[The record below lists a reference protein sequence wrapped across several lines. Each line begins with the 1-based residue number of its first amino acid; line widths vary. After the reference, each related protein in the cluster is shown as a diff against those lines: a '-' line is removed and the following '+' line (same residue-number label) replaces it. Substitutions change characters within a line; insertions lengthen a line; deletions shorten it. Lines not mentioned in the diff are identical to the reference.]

1 MNLEQKIE
9 SFLFWKGEPQTQ
21 WEIAVALRVD
31 PAEIPPALDALRAG
45 LAGRG
50 ISLVS
55 HDEKVMLGTSPEMS
69 EFFEQLRKEEL
80 TKDLSKA
87 ALETISIIL
96 YKSGAS
102 RTEINFIRGV
112 NSGYILRNLE
122 IRGLVERDTH
132 KTDGRLSV
140 YKPTLELLSFLG
152 VGSTEELPEFQ
163 SVKKTLAEKLSGQSD
178 HDDTLTTPN
187 GDNTEG

>member
-1 MNLEQKIE
+1 MELQNKIE
-9 SFLFWKGEPQTQ
+9 SYLFWKGEPQTH

-31 PAEIPPALDALRAG
+31 PAEVPPALEALKAS

-50 ISLVS
+50 ITLVA
-55 HDEKVMLGTSPEMS
+55 HEEKVMLGTAPEMS
-69 EFFEQLRKEEL
+69 EFFETLRKEEL
-80 TKDLSKA
+80 SKDLSKA

-96 YKSGAS
+96 YRSGATRS
-102 RTEINFIRGV
+102 EINFIRGV

-132 KTDGRLSV
+132 KTDGRLNV

-152 VGSTEELPEFQ
+152 VGTAEELPEFEK
-163 SVKKTLAEKLSGQSD
+163 VRNTLSEKLTGETKT
-178 HDDTLTTPN
+178 DDY
-187 GDNTEG
+187 NT

>member
-1 MNLEQKIE
+1 MDLEKKIE
-9 SFLFWKGEPQTQ
+9 AYLFYKGEPQTE
-21 WEIAVALRVD
+21 WEISVALRAD
-31 PAEIPPALDALRAG
+31 PADVKAGIESLRTSLGGRG
-45 LAGRG
+45 LA
-50 ISLVS
+50 LVS
-55 HDEKVMLGTSPEMS
+55 HEEKVMLGTAPEMS

-80 TKDLSKA
+80 SKDLSKA

-96 YKSGAS
+96 YRSGVTRA
-102 RTEINFIRGV
+102 EINFIRGV

-132 KTDGRLSV
+132 KTDGRLGV